1 MRWRHE
7 AFSETSGRCWG
18 RTLLQFFTH
27 FNFKFSRLHS
37 SHKFS
42 TSRILYEVELIRC
55 VRASEAANDELFREP
70 LKWLKTTTNVE
81 SRILIAY
88 KFHALDVLALSRLS
102 TMEEVTLS
110 PHFLWHFSLWPTYVN
125 EWDFISA
132 RCCVFFFG
140 WCELNAHSF
149 VQCGTISES
158 LIASDSLLTAP
169 RIAFL
174 CVRCREKSLKPG
186 TE

>member
-1 MRWRHE
+1 ML
-7 AFSETSGRCWG
+7 G

-55 VRASEAANDELFREP
+55 VRASKAANDELFREP

-88 KFHALDVLALSRLS
+88 KFHALDVLSRLS

-132 RCCVFFFG
+132 RCCVFFSADVS
-140 WCELNAHSF
+140 WMLTHSSSVEQF
-149 VQCGTISES
+149 PN
-158 LIASDSLLTAP
+158 LLSLLIHSSQP
-169 RIAFL
+169 P
-174 CVRCREKSLKPG
+174 E
-186 TE
+186 